1 MKKTLL
7 PFLLILLSS
16 VTLLQAQSALSF
28 GPTVGINFATIGG
41 KDADQLV
48 NNLSSKTGLYIGGF
62 MNYQF
67 SDMFAL
73 QPEIAYSMKGATA
86 ANQGVNYTFTLNY
99 IEIPVLLKFYIPIE
113 GATSIKP
120 SLYAGPAFAFN
131 VASNVEATGNSQSQ
145 TVDLSSQTKGFD
157 FGLAFGGGVGFNVGS
172 GVLDFSLRYTLGM
185 TSFDN
190 SGNNLTLT
198 NGAFSI
204 IAGYA
209 FSIQ

>member
-7 PFLLILLSS
+7 PIFLILIMTA
-16 VTLLQAQSALSF
+16 TLVKAQSELRF

-41 KDADQLV
+41 KDANQLV

-86 ANQGVNYTFTLNY
+86 ADQGVNYTFTLNY
-99 IEIPVLLKFYIPIE
+99 IEVPVLLKFYIPIA
-113 GATSIKP
+113 GASNIKP
-120 SLYAGPAFAFN
+120 SLYAGPDFAFN
-131 VASNVEATGNSQSQ
+131 VASSVEGSANGQTQTLDQS
-145 TVDLSSQTKGFD
+145 SNTKGFD
-157 FGLAFGGGVGFNVGS
+157 FGLVFGGGIGFNVGT
-172 GVLDFSLRYTLGM
+172 GLLDFSLRYTLGM

-190 SGNNLTLT
+190 SGSNLTLT
-198 NGAFSI
+198 NGVFSI
-204 IAGYA
+204 NAGYA
-209 FSIQ
+209 FSIH